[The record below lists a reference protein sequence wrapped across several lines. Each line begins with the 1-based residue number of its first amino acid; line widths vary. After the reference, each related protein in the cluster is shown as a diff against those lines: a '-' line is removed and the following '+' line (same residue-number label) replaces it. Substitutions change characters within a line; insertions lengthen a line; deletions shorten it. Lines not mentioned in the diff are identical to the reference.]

1 MSRLSVNQTH
11 LSPSLPPSASSS
23 QRPYVPCA
31 PIWNSSSSEQPSRH
45 RTVVPTAMPSLLPQ
59 ILPILQWMGDGGCVR
74 GLQTQPPALLGGN
87 KGRELRIEGSVRS
100 SQDWKPPTFP
110 IWEQRQCY
118 RVHAIPLLLPT
129 GKGADTDS
137 RTRVQYPPPH
147 SQLQWLT
154 LCQAPSVTMVV

>member
-87 KGRELRIEGSVRS
+87 KGRELRIEGSVRA

-118 RVHAIPLLLPT
+118 RALRCPNASALTSQSLADHGPGDLFLCWGRTQQLHHLLFQDLNI
-129 GKGADTDS
+129 S
-137 RTRVQYPPPH
+137 
-147 SQLQWLT
+147 
-154 LCQAPSVTMVV
+154 

>member
-1 MSRLSVNQTH
+1 MGAALQHGVWASHHSVSPPALRVSRTPGSAWRLT
-11 LSPSLPPSASSS
+11 LPSASSS

-87 KGRELRIEGSVRS
+87 KGRELRIEGSVRA

-118 RVHAIPLLLPT
+118 TSLL
-129 GKGADTDS
+129 
-137 RTRVQYPPPH
+137 
-147 SQLQWLT
+147 
-154 LCQAPSVTMVV
+154 QAVNTPGVT